1 VDSGADVVE
10 HDAPA
15 SPAAASSDADDEC
28 WASDPASA
36 GNKRPLEHD
45 EDDEDNEPVVKIRS
59 TLGEV
64 LRRNQ
69 ERDALEHEDML
80 SRMCETAARELLRLK
95 RERDA
100 LEHEDMLSRV
110 CETAAR
116 QPAA

>member
-10 HDAPA
+10 HGAPA

-28 WASDPASA
+28 CAFDPASA

-45 EDDEDNEPVVKIRS
+45 EDDEPLVKSRR
-59 TLGEV
+59 TLREL
-64 LRRNQ
+64 LRLNQ

-80 SRMCETAARELLRLK
+80 SRLCETAARELLRLNQ
-95 RERDA
+95 ERDA
-100 LEHEDMLSRV
+100 LEHEDMLSRL
-110 CETAAR
+110 CEAAAR